1 MSVTRKMSISLVS
14 AAVALTLSGQAL
26 AQQGHNYHKNMQQTE
41 QAKENSFWWPN
52 KLNLEPLRQHS
63 PESNPLDADFDYA
76 EAFNALDLEAVKRD
90 IEALMTSD
98 QDWWPADYGHYGP
111 FFIRMAWHGAG
122 TYRVQDGRGGAAGAQ
137 QRFEPLN
144 SWPDNVSLDKA
155 RRLLWPV
162 KQKYGRNISWADL
175 MVLTGNV
182 ALESMGFKTYGFAGG
197 REDAWEPDI
206 VYWGPETEW
215 LGDKRYQGERKLDNP
230 LAAVQMGLIYVNPEG
245 PNGNPD
251 PLLAAKDIRDT
262 FGRMAMNDEE
272 TVALIA
278 GGHTFG
284 KAHGAHKPEEC
295 LGAEPAAAPV
305 EQQGLGWKN
314 SCGKGNA
321 EDTITSGLEG
331 AWSVNPTAW
340 TTQYLDNLFGF
351 DWEQTRSPAG
361 AIQWIPK
368 DGQAANMVPDAHVEG
383 KRHAPIMFTTDLALK
398 FDPEYRKIAKRFHEN
413 PEEFELAFAK
423 AWFKLTHRDMGPKA
437 RYLGSMAPKEDLIW
451 QDPIPKVDYTLINES
466 EISELKKQI
475 LASKLTVPELVRT
488 AWAAASSFRATDMRG
503 GANGARIALEPQIN
517 WEANNPEE
525 LRRVL
530 NELKRIRAEFNQS
543 LSGNKQISLADT
555 IVLAGAA
562 AIEKAAEDAG
572 YRVKVPFIPGRADAT
587 QEITDVQSFEFLE
600 PTADAFRNYYS
611 EESRL
616 NPAQMMVDKADT
628 LDLTVPELTVLLGG
642 LRSLGANYKGTE
654 HGVFTEQPG
663 TLNNDF
669 FVNLLSMDTQWEPSQ
684 DDESLY
690 IGRDRT
696 TGEPKYTATTV
707 DLIFGSNSELRA
719 VAEIYALDDSK
730 DKFVD
735 DFINAWVKV
744 MQLDRFDLEKS

>member
-1 MSVTRKMSISLVS
+1 
-14 AAVALTLSGQAL
+14 
-26 AQQGHNYHKNMQQTE
+26 
-41 QAKENSFWWPN
+41 
-52 KLNLEPLRQHS
+52 
-63 PESNPLDADFDYA
+63 
-76 EAFNALDLEAVKRD
+76 
-90 IEALMTSD
+90 
-98 QDWWPADYGHYGP
+98 
-111 FFIRMAWHGAG
+111 
-122 TYRVQDGRGGAAGAQ
+122 
-137 QRFEPLN
+137 
-144 SWPDNVSLDKA
+144 
-155 RRLLWPV
+155 
-162 KQKYGRNISWADL
+162 
-175 MVLTGNV
+175 
-182 ALESMGFKTYGFAGG
+182 
-197 REDAWEPDI
+197 
-206 VYWGPETEW
+206 
-215 LGDKRYQGERKLDNP
+215 
-230 LAAVQMGLIYVNPEG
+230 
-245 PNGNPD
+245 
-251 PLLAAKDIRDT
+251 
-262 FGRMAMNDEE
+262 MAMNDEE

-278 GGHTFG
+278 GRHTFG

-587 QEITDVQSFEFLE
+587 QEITDVQSFKFLE